1 MDIRASGERSSK
13 MEAAMTKVFAVA
25 VSILTTSLGA
35 VALSFKTID
44 VEAGALSA
52 NGTFAQSIN
61 DRGDVAGFT
70 FGEDG
75 KGHPYLVR
83 HGVVTFLEFPI
94 TWGAVEA
101 AARSI
106 NSSGDIV
113 GQLSLADGGWHGFLR
128 DHHGKWRS
136 FDVPGAEGAT
146 HAFGINGQGEIV
158 GLYSSDGWATDHGF
172 LFRPGHDGAHG
183 SYLSFDYP
191 GAIVTEAYGINDDGD
206 VVGLYAIEPG
216 ILHGFLQHEGD
227 FTSVDVPGAQGTFAF
242 GINSRGEIVG
252 QFWYADGVAR
262 SFLLSKGT
270 YTTIDVPGAV
280 WSEARS
286 INDHGEIV
294 GNYYDEAGMAH
305 GFEAV
310 RAHR

>member
-1 MDIRASGERSSK
+1 

-83 HGVVTFLEFPI
+83 HGVVTFFEFPI

-101 AARSI
+101 A
-106 NSSGDIV
+106 DIV
-113 GQLSLADGGWHGFLR
+113 GDYYLADGTAKGYLR
-128 DHHGKWRS
+128 SHHGKWTS
-136 FDVPGAEGAT
+136 FDVPGVEGGT
-146 HAFGINGQGEIV
+146 FPFGINSQGEIV
-158 GLYSSDGWATDHGF
+158 GVAGYLDQITDRGF
-172 LFRPGHDGAHG
+172 LFRPGHDGAPG
-183 SYLSFDYP
+183 SYLPIEFP
-191 GAIVTEAYGINDDGD
+191 GADSTDPFGINDDGD
-206 VVGLYAIEPG
+206 VVGSYTRSDG
-216 ILHGFLQHEGD
+216 KFHGFLLHEGD
-227 FTSVDVPGAQGTFAF
+227 FTTVDVPGARDTVPK
-242 GINSRGEIVG
+242 GINSRGEITG
-252 QFWYADGVAR
+252 QFQYADGVFH

-270 YTTIDVPGAV
+270 YTKYDVPGAV
-280 WSEARS
+280 LTATMS
-286 INDHGEIV
+286 INDHGEMV
-294 GNYYDEAGMAH
+294 GFYYDKVWMGH
-305 GFEAV
+305 GFKAV
-310 RAHR
+310 RAHH